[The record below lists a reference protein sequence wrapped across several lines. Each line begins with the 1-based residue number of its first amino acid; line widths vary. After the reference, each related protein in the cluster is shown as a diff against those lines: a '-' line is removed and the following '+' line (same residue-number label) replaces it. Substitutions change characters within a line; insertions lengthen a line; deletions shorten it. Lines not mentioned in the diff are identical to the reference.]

1 MRLSPRER
9 MGGEV
14 LRIVRESGSFSL
26 GEKVRT
32 RDFNSLLAK

>member
-1 MRLSPRER
+1 ME
-9 MGGEV
+9 GEV

-26 GEKVRT
+26 GKKARM